1 MWRGPTALARFA
13 TGACAMAIVVVL
25 AVIPPSRLC
34 VPVNVAASNEKSSLL
49 AILAQDYEAGRP
61 TVDGQCVHINVTRV
75 PSGEAEAALER
86 GWDEVSDGAPAPDV
100 WSPAATTWVDLL
112 VFQRRA
118 KGLSNIVPA
127 GASRIIQSPLVIA
140 MPEPMARAMG
150 WGTKEIGWAD
160 IFDLA
165 KDPQGWGRY
174 EHPEWGP
181 FKLGKTSPLS
191 STSGLHALIATYYAA
206 GGKAD
211 GSADAGT
218 LGFMRTVESAVVHYG
233 DTVANYLKDL
243 LECDARRQVEQCVS
257 ALAIEEKQMLD
268 YNRGNPESKVPAPK
282 GVLPNVELV
291 AIYPRDGTLFADH
304 PYVVLTTDD
313 KTRRAADAFL
323 EYLRSPAIQ
332 LRFGRAGFRGYD
344 RDPGPEITTGNRVDP
359 GKPSSVYP
367 LPVPAVIADIQASWR
382 ANIRKSARVL
392 LVVDVGGSTAER
404 APNTSKTKLEVVK
417 DAASAAIDGFG
428 REDEVGLWWYSS
440 TSDGSPPYHEVVPL
454 APISQQKS
462 VLKHDIEALQ
472 PQGQHKALYTTID
485 AAVASMRASYDSTRI
500 NAVVVLTDGGNDD
513 PSNNSLNSLLR
524 TLQGQPRD
532 AFVRIFTVGFGDK
545 AEIDTL
551 EQIALVGR
559 GGSYSDRDPRAIDKI
574 LKRVISNF

>member
-1 MWRGPTALARFA
+1 
-13 TGACAMAIVVVL
+13 MAIVVVL
-25 AVIPPSRLC
+25 ALIPPSRFC
-34 VPVNVAASNEKSSLL
+34 VPLNIAASNEKSSLL
-49 AILAQDYEAGRP
+49 AILAEEYEAARP
-61 TVDGQCVHINVTRV
+61 TVDGRCVDVNVTRV
-75 PSGEAEAALER
+75 PSGEAEAALAR
-86 GWDEVSDGAPAPDV
+86 GWDEATDGSPFPDV

-112 VFQRRA
+112 VFHRRA
-118 KGLSNIVPA
+118 AGLPNIVPA
-127 GASRIIQSPLVIA
+127 GAPRIIQSPLVIA

-165 KDPQGWGRY
+165 KDPNGWGRY
-174 EHPEWGP
+174 GYAEWGR
-181 FKLGKTSPLS
+181 FKLSKTSPLS

-206 GGKAD
+206 GGRGD
-211 GSADAGT
+211 GSAPDAGT
-218 LGFMRTVESAVVHYG
+218 LGFMRTVEGSVVHYG

-257 ALAIEEKQMLD
+257 AIAIEEKQMLD
-268 YNRGNPESKVPAPK
+268 YNLGNPESIVPAPK

-291 AIYPRDGTLFADH
+291 AIYPREGTLFADH
-304 PYVVLTTDD
+304 PYVVLTTED
-313 KTRRAADAFL
+313 KARRAADAFL
-323 EYLRSPAIQ
+323 EYLRSPEIQ
-332 LRFGRAGFRGYD
+332 TRFGRAGFRGYN
-344 RDPGPEITTGNRVDP
+344 RDPGSEITTSNRVDP

-392 LVVDVGGSTAER
+392 LVVDVGSSTAER
-404 APNTSKTKLEVVK
+404 APNTSKTQLEVVK
-417 DAASAAIDGFG
+417 EAASAAIDGFG
-428 REDEVGLWWYSS
+428 REDEVGLWSYSS
-440 TSDGSPPYHEVVPL
+440 TTDGSPPYHEVVPL

-462 VLKHDIEALQ
+462 VLKHEIEALQ

-485 AAVASMRASYDSTRI
+485 AALASMRARYDNTRI

-524 TLQGQPRD
+524 TLQGQPHD
-532 AFVRIFTVGFGDK
+532 AFVRVFTVGFGDK
-545 AEIDTL
+545 ANIDTL

-559 GGSYSDRDPRAIDKI
+559 GGSYSNKDPRAIDKI
-574 LKRVISNF
+574 LVRVISNF